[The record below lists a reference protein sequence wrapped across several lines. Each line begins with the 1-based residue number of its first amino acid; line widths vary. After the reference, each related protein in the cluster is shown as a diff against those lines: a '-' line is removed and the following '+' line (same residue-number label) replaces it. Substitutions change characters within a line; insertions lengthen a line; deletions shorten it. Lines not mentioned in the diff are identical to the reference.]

1 MSASLQDLKL
11 KSLVIFRSRFLAQ
24 MNPFERIA
32 FLQLCNERQ
41 YRAGEYIY
49 HQGDPGTGMYIIEKG
64 EVELVVESDDL
75 ADEEKPRYRLEA
87 PESFGALS
95 VGYEMRRMSSA
106 RCLTDCTLYGFFKPD
121 LETLCRRFPKVGIKF
136 LSILNMIALRQLQ
149 ITVNGLMKHA
159 GASQALALQFETY
172 YAGGLAEKG

>member
-1 MSASLQDLKL
+1 MSTSLQELRYR
-11 KSLVIFRSRFLAQ
+11 SLLIFRSRFLAQ
-24 MNPFERIA
+24 MNPLERIA
-32 FLQLCNERQ
+32 FLQLCNQRQ

-49 HQGDPGTGMYIIEKG
+49 YQGDPGTGMYIIETG
-64 EVELVVESDDL
+64 VVELVVEAEGLDD
-75 ADEEKPRYRLEA
+75 AEKPRYRLEA

-106 RCLTDCTLYGFFKPD
+106 HCVTDCTLYGFFKPD

-149 ITVNGLMKHA
+149 ITVNSLVKHT
-159 GASQALALQFETY
+159 GESQALALQFETY
-172 YAGGLAEKG
+172 YTGGLAEKG

>member
-1 MSASLQDLKL
+1 MSVSLQDLKF
-11 KSLVIFRSRFLAQ
+11 KSLVIFRSRFLSQ
-24 MNPFERIA
+24 MNPVERIA

-41 YRAGEYIY
+41 YKAGEYIY
-49 HQGDPGTGMYIIEKG
+49 YQGDPGTGMYIIENG
-64 EVELVVESDDL
+64 VVELVVEAEGMED
-75 ADEEKPRYRLEA
+75 ADKPRYRLEA

-106 RCLTDCTLYGFFKPD
+106 RCVTDCTLYGFFKPD

-149 ITVNGLMKHA
+149 ITVNSLMKHT
-159 GASQALALQFETY
+159 GESQALALQFETY
-172 YAGGLAEKG
+172 YSGGIAEKG